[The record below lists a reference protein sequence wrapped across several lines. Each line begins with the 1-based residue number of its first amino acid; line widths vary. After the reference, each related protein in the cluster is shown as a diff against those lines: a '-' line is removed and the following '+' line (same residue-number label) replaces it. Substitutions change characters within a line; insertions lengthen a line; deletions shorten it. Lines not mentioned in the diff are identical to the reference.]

1 MVLDGSTR
9 GTEGIVMD
17 PFLSAAATSNGPI
30 QFVRAGAEDFI
41 NSMVEGD
48 ACSLSKELKPKW
60 WRHEYDFNQVLMKEV
75 IHHIPQE
82 VCRPFFDALRRL
94 MLRSTRPS
102 DAPEEGAPSVL
113 IVTRPRSKLDCPL
126 WDGAREVR
134 AKLFPPVEDIV
145 DDLVAAGFRHVQ
157 WTIESYPCV
166 IQLEQWTAMVKGR
179 CWSAFSHFEDEELE
193 EACREIERTADVD
206 CDGRI
211 HFDERML
218 FITGSL

>member
-60 WRHEYDFNQVLMKEV
+60 WRHEYDFDQVLMKEV

-82 VCRPFFDALRRL
+82 VRRPFFDALRRL

-218 FITGSL
+218 FIINSL